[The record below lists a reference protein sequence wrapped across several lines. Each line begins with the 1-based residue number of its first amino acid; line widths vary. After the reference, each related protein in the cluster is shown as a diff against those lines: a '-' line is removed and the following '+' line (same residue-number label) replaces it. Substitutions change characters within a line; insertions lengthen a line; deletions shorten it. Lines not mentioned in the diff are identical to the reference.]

1 MQNEEQ
7 NEYHCQ
13 PILDA
18 HHDAGRSILV
28 PVDHSAHSKH
38 AFDWVLSYLCRPHD
52 TLHLLHVLPDGPKDK
67 SFNVPEDSPRALF
80 ESTSALMERF
90 AVKAYEAAMVKT
102 EVLILTGGE
111 VGKVIVQEARRINPI
126 AVVMGKNNR
135 GLIKSVLHGSV
146 SEYCSHHCPC
156 PLVLVPPKE
165 TCDQSNAT

>member
-1 MQNEEQ
+1 MENEEQ
-7 NEYHCQ
+7 NEHHRQ

-38 AFDWVLSYLCRPHD
+38 AFDWVLSHLCRPHD
-52 TLHLLHVLPDGPKDK
+52 TLHLLHVLPA
-67 SFNVPEDSPRALF
+67 EDSPRALF
-80 ESTSALMERF
+80 ESTSALMEKF

-102 EVLILTGGE
+102 EVLILSAGE
-111 VGKVIVQEARRINPI
+111 VGKAIVQEARRINPI

-156 PLVLVPPKE
+156 PLVLVPSNE